1 MPQALWAAWALLS
14 APSAGWP
21 WGVELLRALW
31 VAASSVS
38 DDPVGAYLWWAGVVW
53 SATAYVCL
61 TFAVICAVG
70 TASACW
76 LRGPPLARQVCASAP
91 SPTGRVR
98 GGRVPLAR

>member
-61 TFAVICAVG
+61 TFAVICAVVDCLRLLAARPNLG
-70 TASACW
+70 TPRLC
-76 LRGPPLARQVCASAP
+76 
-91 SPTGRVR
+91 
-98 GGRVPLAR
+98 

>member
-1 MPQALWAAWALLS
+1 MPQALRAAWALLS

-61 TFAVICAVG
+61 TFAVICAVVDCLCLLAARPTFG
-70 TASACW
+70 T
-76 LRGPPLARQVCASAP
+76 P
-91 SPTGRVR
+91 S
-98 GGRVPLAR
+98 LC